1 MQSDQE
7 VDDQILSIND
17 EIAIG
22 INHKHVIHI
31 LRSATATNQVHFHVQ
46 HFFPPLLSNEY
57 QQLLY
62 DARSTE
68 DDDEDIHQVLNHSIN
83 RKKNNY
89 HNTNVTTEN
98 EV

>member
-31 LRSATATNQVHFHVQ
+31 LRSATATNQVRFHVQ